1 MDYCAIAYINI
12 GFPLQLNGIVDRGNH
27 FTTRIVRFIAW
38 FRILC
43 AKPVTSRGEM
53 EQVANPFM
61 VKSFQTKTSNSSIRE
76 LEPWAWQ
83 ILESIQMVL
92 SSSFVLPQR
101 LGWME
106 NMLSL
111 GKSYQAWMSFLPL
124 NKLEATRAR
133 PKWQSWFLIVDNY
146 NKYVD
151 MQICCFILWSKKYVP
166 GLSPCVSIATALY
179 AYLILWWVCPTRN
192 NPKWPKQVVPLILSL
207 GFHSSRPIS
216 SVKTECNKRYFV
228 NTLSG
233 ELQHTLHF
241 FNPKD

>member
-1 MDYCAIAYINI
+1 MCQAGD
-12 GFPLQLNGIVDRGNH
+12 FTRLNGTGGKSIYGEKISRQKH
-27 FTTRIVRFIAW
+27 QTQA
-38 FRILC
+38 FR
-43 AKPVTSRGEM
+43 SW
-53 EQVANPFM
+53 N
-61 VKSFQTKTSNSSIRE
+61 
-76 LEPWAWQ
+76 LEHGKFWSQ
-83 ILESIQMVL
+83 YKMVL
-92 SSSFVLPQR
+92 SSSLVLLQC

-106 NMLSL
+106 NMLS
-111 GKSYQAWMSFLPL
+111 YQVWMLFLPL
-124 NKLEATRAR
+124 NKLEVTRAR

-166 GLSPCVSIATALY
+166 GLSLCVSVATALY

-192 NPKWPKQVVPLILSL
+192 NPKWPKQVVLLILSL